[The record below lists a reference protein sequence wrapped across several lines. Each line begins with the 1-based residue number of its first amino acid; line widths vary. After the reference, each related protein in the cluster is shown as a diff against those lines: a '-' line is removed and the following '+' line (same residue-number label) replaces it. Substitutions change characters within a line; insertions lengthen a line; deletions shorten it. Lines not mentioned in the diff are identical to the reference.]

1 MSDYIVAID
10 LGTSHITGIVG
21 EKKTDGNFSIV
32 AYEAVETDTCLHRG
46 LIYNS
51 DNTTTHIGNILRK
64 LEGRLKGNFIDK
76 VYVGVGG
83 QSLRTID
90 HIETMEIADGTPVT
104 EADIAALKEQCEK
117 FKPDI
122 GDVLGVAPP
131 VYDMDGRKDKKADG
145 VLCNKL
151 EAHYKL
157 VVGRAMIRFS
167 INNCIEAIP
176 EKELAGL
183 LVAPL
188 ALADVVLSPK
198 DKELGCVLVDFG
210 AGVTSVSIYKD
221 GTLQHLCVIPLGG
234 KLITRD
240 LTSLQLS
247 EVDAEK
253 IKRSKGSSAILQ
265 KEDENEHVKIAM
277 EGAKDREIKL
287 SDINVIIEARAKEIV
302 ENVDNQICKIIDYSQ
317 LGAGIVLAGR
327 AAELTNLTEL
337 LKEKSGLK
345 IRFSTIQNG
354 LVEGADEMLGNP
366 LYMMAISLMLKGTEP
381 CVSSHITVTREVDNT
396 TADAN
401 IVTSNVPEV
410 KKTEKGKK
418 RASETEPKPPKKGF
432 IERWGGVFDLFEE
445 R

>member
-21 EKKTDGNFSIV
+21 EKKTDGKFSIV

-46 LIYNS
+46 IIYNS
-51 DNTTTHIGNILRK
+51 DNTTTHIGNLLRK

-90 HIETMEIADGTPVT
+90 HIETMEIADGAPVT
-104 EADIAALKEQCEK
+104 EADIAALKQRCEK

-122 GDVLGVAPP
+122 GDVIGVAPP
-131 VYDMDGRKDKKADG
+131 VYDMDGRKDMEADG
-145 VLCNKL
+145 VLCKQL

-176 EKELAGL
+176 EKELAGI

-188 ALADVVLSPK
+188 ALADAVLSPT

-210 AGVTSVSIYKD
+210 AGVTSVTIYKG

-240 LTSLQLS
+240 LTSRQLS
-247 EVDAEK
+247 EADAEK
-253 IKRSKGSSAILQ
+253 LKRGKGSSAILQ
-265 KEDENEHVKIAM
+265 KEDENERVIIAM
-277 EGAKDREIKL
+277 EGAKDREMKL

-302 ENVDNQICKIIDYSQ
+302 ENVDAQICKVIDYSQ
-317 LGAGIVLAGR
+317 LGEGIVLAGR
-327 AAELTNLTEL
+327 AAELTNLSEL
-337 LKEKSGLK
+337 LKEKSGVK
-345 IRFSTIQNG
+345 TRFSTIQNG

-381 CVSSHITVTREVDNT
+381 CVSSHIPVTREEDNT
-396 TADAN
+396 TAD
-401 IVTSNVPEV
+401 VTSNIAEV
-410 KKTEKGKK
+410 KKPEKGKK
-418 RASETEPKPPKKGF
+418 GASATEQKPSKKGF
-432 IERWGGVFDLFEE
+432 IEKMGGIFDLFEE